1 MSYVQGTKVRVIGEF
16 RDPDTDALEDP
27 ADVVVSVW
35 APDGSPT
42 DVRRWQNNSGV
53 AKISVGRFQTLIDTS
68 SAAGDWNYLFEG
80 TGSDA
85 VVKKRTIRVR
95 PRPVVVP

>member
-1 MSYVQGTKVRVIGEF
+1 MSYMQGTKVRVIGEF

-27 ADVVVSVW
+27 DDVVVSVW
-35 APDGSPT
+35 PPDGSAT
-42 DVRRWQNNSGV
+42 SVRRLSTTGV
-53 AKISVGRFQTLIDTS
+53 TRVSQGVFQTVIDTS
-68 SAAGDWNYLFEG
+68 PAAGDWNYLFEG
-80 TGSDA
+80 TGTDA

>member
-1 MSYVQGTKVRVIGEF
+1 MSYIQGTKIRVIGEF

-27 ADVVVSVW
+27 
-35 APDGSPT
+35 T
-42 DVRRWQNNSGV
+42 DVIMSIWPPGGRPTQVKAWQAASGV
-53 AKISVGRFQTLIDTS
+53 TRISTGRFQAVIDTAV
-68 SAAGDWNYLFEG
+68 AAGTWEYLFEG

-95 PRPVVVP
+95 PRPAVVT

>member
-1 MSYVQGTKVRVIGEF
+1 MQGTKVRVIGEF

-27 ADVVVSVW
+27 DDVVVSVW
-35 APDGSPT
+35 PPDGSAT
-42 DVRRWQNNSGV
+42 SVRRLSTTGV
-53 AKISVGRFQTLIDTS
+53 TRVSQGVFQTVIDTS
-68 SAAGDWNYLFEG
+68 PAAGDWNYLFEG
-80 TGSDA
+80 TGTDA